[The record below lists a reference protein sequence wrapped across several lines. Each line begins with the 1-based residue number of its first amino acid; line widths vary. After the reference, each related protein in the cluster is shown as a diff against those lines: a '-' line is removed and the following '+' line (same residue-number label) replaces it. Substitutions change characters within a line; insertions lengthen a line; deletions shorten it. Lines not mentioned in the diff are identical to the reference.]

1 MNIRFYHN
9 ENIQFFNTCPMTS
22 TTQSMPKQILVLK
35 PQNFLT
41 FICPPASLIDKNYVE
56 ENKSF
61 RGIAGDELGSKTG
74 DKHLLK
80 IFVLVLI
87 S

>member
-9 ENIQFFNTCPMTS
+9 GNNQFLNTCATTS

-41 FICPPASLIDKNYVE
+41 FICLPASLIDFYYVG

-61 RGIAGDELGSKTG
+61 GDIAGTEEALKLGNKYF
-74 DKHLLK
+74 L
-80 IFVLVLI
+80 
-87 S
+87 

>member
-9 ENIQFFNTCPMTS
+9 GNNQFFNICAIKSTS
-22 TTQSMPKQILVLK
+22 QSMPKQILVLK

-56 ENKSF
+56 DNESF

-74 DKHLLK
+74 DIHLL
-80 IFVLVLI
+80 
-87 S
+87 

>member
-1 MNIRFYHN
+1 MINCVN
-9 ENIQFFNTCPMTS
+9 EN

-41 FICPPASLIDKNYVE
+41 FICLPASLIDFYYVG

-61 RGIAGDELGSKTG
+61 GDIAGTEEALKLGNTYF
-74 DKHLLK
+74 H
-80 IFVLVLI
+80 
-87 S
+87 

>member
-9 ENIQFFNTCPMTS
+9 GNIQFFNTCPMTS

-41 FICPPASLIDKNYVE
+41 FICPPASLIDKVDYVVE
-56 ENKSF
+56 INKSF
-61 RGIAGDELGSKTG
+61 GGIAGD
-74 DKHLLK
+74 D
-80 IFVLVLI
+80 
-87 S
+87 